1 MCVLTFSNRWIN
13 WLLSSI
19 LNKSIAIL
27 IEGHLW
33 IKIQGNYV
41 CVGIFVY
48 IQMYAKKKKK
58 GRFGNKSDTE
68 VLDKGIMKMQ
78 NYIG

>member
-1 MCVLTFSNRWIN
+1 M
-13 WLLSSI
+13 

-27 IEGHLW
+27 IEGHLR

-48 IQMYAKKKKK
+48 IQMYAQKKKKAGLEIKVILKCWIK
-58 GRFGNKSDTE
+58 GS
-68 VLDKGIMKMQ
+68 
-78 NYIG
+78 

>member
-1 MCVLTFSNRWIN
+1 M
-13 WLLSSI
+13 

-27 IEGHLW
+27 IEGHLR

-48 IQMYAKKKKK
+48 IQMYAQKKKK

-68 VLDKGIMKMQ
+68 VLDKGIVKMQ